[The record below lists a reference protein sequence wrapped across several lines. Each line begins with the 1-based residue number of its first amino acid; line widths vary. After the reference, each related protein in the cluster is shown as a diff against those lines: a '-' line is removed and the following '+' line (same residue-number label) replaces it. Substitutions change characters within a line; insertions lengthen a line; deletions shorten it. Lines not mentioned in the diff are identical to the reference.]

1 MQKHSDIII
10 LGSGLIGLSTA
21 LLFEKSEL
29 KSTIVDR
36 TSLNILRSNTDK
48 RTTAISQGSAQI
60 YKEIGIWNK
69 LSKYAQPI
77 YQIKVTEGI
86 DQKGIIFDHK
96 MTNEGVMGYIVEN
109 RYIKKFLL
117 DKVVKSRR
125 IKLCLNIEVKGL
137 KEFKND
143 SIKLQTNQGMLGC
156 ELLVG
161 ADGRNSKIREV
172 GDFKYYHKDYKQNA
186 YVFNIT
192 HSSPHKGI
200 ALERFFESGP
210 LAILP
215 MKNNNQNK
223 SSVVFTIEKDIN
235 FNNLKEFKEYF
246 NEKYQNFFGE
256 ILKFSKISSFPL
268 NIYSC
273 FQYYK
278 KNIVLVGDAC
288 QALHPI
294 AGQGFNLGLRDSF
307 FLSQSIKKAKLLGEK
322 VNSTS
327 ILREYSRKRFVDKS
341 LLVGST
347 HNLNKLFSFK
357 GKIISEIRRL
367 GISLF
372 NQSAYLKR
380 KSMLFAM
387 GIRDF

>member
-29 KSTIVDR
+29 KSTIVDK

-200 ALERFFESGP
+200 ALEKFFESGP

-256 ILKFSKISSFPL
+256 ILKFSK
-268 NIYSC
+268 N
-273 FQYYK
+273 
-278 KNIVLVGDAC
+278 
-288 QALHPI
+288 
-294 AGQGFNLGLRDSF
+294 F
-307 FLSQSIKKAKLLGEK
+307 FFSIKYLF
-322 VNSTS
+322 VFS
-327 ILREYSRKRFVDKS
+327 IL
-341 LLVGST
+341 
-347 HNLNKLFSFK
+347 
-357 GKIISEIRRL
+357 
-367 GISLF
+367 
-372 NQSAYLKR
+372 
-380 KSMLFAM
+380 
-387 GIRDF
+387 

>member
-29 KSTIVDR
+29 KSTIVDK

-137 KEFKND
+137 KEF
-143 SIKLQTNQGMLGC
+143 
-156 ELLVG
+156 
-161 ADGRNSKIREV
+161 
-172 GDFKYYHKDYKQNA
+172 FK
-186 YVFNIT
+186 V
-192 HSSPHKGI
+192 P
-200 ALERFFESGP
+200 P
-210 LAILP
+210 
-215 MKNNNQNK
+215 
-223 SSVVFTIEKDIN
+223 
-235 FNNLKEFKEYF
+235 
-246 NEKYQNFFGE
+246 
-256 ILKFSKISSFPL
+256 
-268 NIYSC
+268 
-273 FQYYK
+273 
-278 KNIVLVGDAC
+278 
-288 QALHPI
+288 
-294 AGQGFNLGLRDSF
+294 
-307 FLSQSIKKAKLLGEK
+307 
-322 VNSTS
+322 
-327 ILREYSRKRFVDKS
+327 
-341 LLVGST
+341 
-347 HNLNKLFSFK
+347 
-357 GKIISEIRRL
+357 
-367 GISLF
+367 
-372 NQSAYLKR
+372 
-380 KSMLFAM
+380 
-387 GIRDF
+387 